1 MEWGIKL
8 KIRENDLAK
17 KTFREFIGKV
27 IIYFVAITLLFL
39 FIKPIVRSMDF
50 QWVYDYYGEN
60 LYYRVRVIFEI
71 LSDHGDIVVIIA
83 IIISMGFLA
92 LLYKLLK
99 KIFNYINAITDSA
112 DKLFNKNEEYIS
124 LPSEMYNLEQKLNY
138 LKMESL
144 KNEKLAKENELKKD
158 ELIVYLAHDIKT
170 PLTSMIGYLS
180 LLDEIND
187 MPKVQREKYIKTALD
202 KSYKLEDLINELFDI
217 ARFNSEKIILE
228 KEKLNLNLMIVQIID
243 DFYPILQEIDKKII
257 LDSEDNIEI
266 FADPD
271 KLSRVFNNL
280 IKNAINYSNK
290 TSNIIISIRKD
301 TNNAIIEVLNKGK
314 QIPKEKLDRVF
325 EKFYRVDS
333 SRTTKTGGSGLGLA
347 IAKEIVELHN
357 GKITAKSDKE
367 ETCFCVEL
375 PIQVT

>member
-1 MEWGIKL
+1 M

-50 QWVYDYYGEN
+50 QWVYDHYGEN

-71 LSDHGDIVVIIA
+71 LSDHGDIVVIIS

-144 KNEKLAKENELKKD
+144 KNEKLAKENEQKKD

-187 MPKVQREKYIKTALD
+187 MPKVQREKYIKIALD

-228 KEKLNLNLMIVQIID
+228 KEKLNLNLMIAQIID
-243 DFYPILQEIDKKII
+243 DFYPILQEIDKRII

-301 TNNAIIEVLNKGK
+301 TNNAIIEIINKGR

-325 EKFYRVDS
+325 EKFYRADS

-357 GKITAKSDKE
+357 GKISAKSDKE

-375 PIQVT
+375 PIQIT